1 MGAVVRTVIVT
12 GGLGVLGKAVA
23 QRFAQDRWQVAVL
36 DRVPLDASTAAG
48 AQFVLGDIDLNDA
61 SVVDSALRRINE
73 RFGGIDCLVNVA
85 GGFRWELLDGGD
97 LATFDKMYS
106 LNLRTAVAASRA
118 ALPHLKASGAGRII
132 NVGAGAAAARAGAGM
147 AAYTASKAGVHK
159 FTESLADELKDAG
172 VTVNAVL
179 PGIIDT
185 PQNRADMPNADTSRW
200 VQPVDIAEVVLFLA
214 SAQARSVTGALIPV
228 TGKG

>member
-1 MGAVVRTVIVT
+1 MGADVRTVIVT

-23 QRFAQDRWQVAVL
+23 QRFTQDGWQVAVL
-36 DRVPLDASTAAG
+36 DRVHADAPDAAG
-48 AQFVLGDIDLNDA
+48 ALLMGDIDLTDGPA
-61 SVVDSALRRINE
+61 AEGAMKKIKE
-73 RFGGIDCLVNVA
+73 RLGRIDCLVNVA

-118 ALPHLKASGAGRII
+118 ALPYLKASGAGRII

>member
-1 MGAVVRTVIVT
+1 MGADVRTVIVT

>member
-1 MGAVVRTVIVT
+1 
-12 GGLGVLGKAVA
+12 
-23 QRFAQDRWQVAVL
+23 
-36 DRVPLDASTAAG
+36 
-48 AQFVLGDIDLNDA
+48 
-61 SVVDSALRRINE
+61 
-73 RFGGIDCLVNVA
+73 
-85 GGFRWELLDGGD
+85 
-97 LATFDKMYS
+97 
-106 LNLRTAVAASRA
+106 
-118 ALPHLKASGAGRII
+118 
-132 NVGAGAAAARAGAGM
+132 M